1 MAPTFKIGKATSFR
15 VVTGATVAATG
26 VVTGGSTLNL
36 SSGFGDSNMDRSA
49 GTSDVTTYGDDD
61 MNYIPALRSGQWSAT
76 GIFASTYESQLAASV
91 GSTGLAIKW
100 YPHGIVS
107 GNRKFT
113 AGVILTAFNVGA
125 PVGDKVSMNLTFQRT
140 GALRS
145 TTSTGA

>member
-1 MAPTFKIGKATSFR
+1 VAPTFKIGKSTVFKVR
-15 VVTGATVAATG
+15 TGTTVALGTG
-26 VVTGGSTLNL
+26 VLTGGSTLTL
-36 SSGFGDSNMDRSA
+36 SSGFADSNMDRSA

-61 MNYIPALRSGQWSAT
+61 MNYIPALRSGQWSAN

-91 GSTGLAIKW
+91 GSTGLGIDW
-100 YPHGIVS
+100 SPHGSAS
-107 GNRKFT
+107 GARRFT

-145 TTSTGA
+145 TTN